1 MLITLEEEKK
11 KKDWFEGDLFFNTE
25 GDYEGRITNIVND

>member
-1 MLITLEEEKK
+1 MLITLEEEK
-11 KKDWFEGDLFFNTE
+11 KKDWFEGDLFFNIE